1 MNWLIFAFLTASSYG
16 AYNFFVKISANK
28 LSPTIVI
35 MLLTGTAF
43 LVASIST
50 LVLKFTG
57 HNLTVSK
64 NVIMYPVLA
73 GLFAG
78 VAEIFY
84 LLMYSKN
91 APLSI
96 GLPLVMSGTIIVA
109 VFLGIIILKEDLSAV
124 KFIGI
129 LVTLIGLIV
138 LTRS

>member
-1 MNWLIFAFLTASSYG
+1 MHWLTFAVLTASSYG
-16 AYNFFVKISANK
+16 VYNFFVKISANK
-28 LSPTIVI
+28 LSPTIAI
-35 MLLTGTAF
+35 MFLTGTAF
-43 LVASIST
+43 LVAAIST
-50 LVLKFTG
+50 IFLKFTG
-57 HNLTVSK
+57 QNLTITK
-64 NVIMYPVLA
+64 NVIIYPVLA

-109 VFLGIIILKEDLSAV
+109 VFLGIIFLKEDLSVV
-124 KFIGI
+124 KSIGI
-129 LVTLIGLIV
+129 LITIIGLLI

>member
-1 MNWLIFAFLTASSYG
+1 MHWLAFAVLTASSYG
-16 AYNFFVKISANK
+16 VYNFFVKISANK
-28 LSPTIVI
+28 LSPTIAI
-35 MLLTGTAF
+35 MFLTGTAF
-43 LVASIST
+43 LVAAIST
-50 LVLKFTG
+50 MFLKLTG
-57 HNLTVSK
+57 QNLTITK
-64 NVIMYPVLA
+64 NVIIYPILA

-109 VFLGIIILKEDLSAV
+109 VFLGIIFLKEDLNAV

-129 LVTLIGLIV
+129 LITIIGLIV